1 MRLACLSAGLL
12 LFLGLSLSSCKA
24 QSPPAARSGGSM
36 IPPDALLGNITAP
49 EFPEGLK
56 WLNTAR
62 PLSLREFRGKFVLL
76 DFWTFCC
83 INCMHILPELK
94 RLEKKYPQELVV
106 IGVHSAKFTNEKDT
120 EQIRSAILRY
130 KIEHP
135 VVNDADFEIWNAYAA
150 SAWPT
155 LVLINPNGKIIARS
169 SGEDVFEPFD
179 AVLQAAIPFFE
190 ARGQLKRS
198 ALELRLEESR
208 RPNTLLQF
216 PGKVSSQEATG
227 RLFITDSNHHRI
239 LVTDARGKILDV
251 IGSGEAG
258 REDGSFEQASFLH
271 PQGTFADGE
280 QLYIADTENH
290 LIRVADLRTRTV
302 KTVLGTGEQAR
313 RFNQPGRG
321 LAVALNSPW
330 DVLVH
335 QGKLYMGMA
344 GFHQLWVAD
353 IQTWEAR
360 PWAGSGRED
369 IIDGNLAQAAL
380 AQPSGLATDGARLY
394 FADSETSSV
403 RMADLSGNAQVRTL
417 VGRGLFD
424 FGDIDGPAA
433 RARFQHPLGVAWRDG
448 LLYVTDTY
456 NSKIK
461 VIDPARGAV
470 RTWAGSG
477 RKALADGPFPR
488 AAFNEPGGLAWLG
501 GKLYVADTNNH
512 HVRELDPASQTVS
525 TLDFSGLEQLSR
537 RQMHTFRGRAV
548 DLGRQAVRT
557 GAAELVLDIVLPS
570 GYKWNGDA
578 PFYLRWR
585 TAAGSALK
593 LGLDPARLDFKS
605 TRFPLRIP
613 VDAPAGSSEITFE
626 TVVYYCTD
634 RSSACYVDA
643 IRATLRLDASPS
655 GPEQAR
661 AQIPVRVPGA

>member
-1 MRLACLSAGLL
+1 MRLACLFAGLL
-12 LFLGLSLSSCKA
+12 LLVGLSQSSCTA
-24 QSPPAARSGGSM
+24 QSQPAARSGGSM
-36 IPPDALLGNITAP
+36 IPPDALLGTITAP

-62 PLSLREFRGKFVLL
+62 PLSMREFRGKFVLL

-83 INCMHILPELK
+83 INCMHILPDLK

-150 SAWPT
+150 NAWPT

-169 SGEDVFEPFD
+169 SGEDVFEPYD
-179 AVLQAAIPFFE
+179 AVLQGAIPFFD

-198 ALELRLEESR
+198 PLELRLEESR

-239 LVTDARGKILDV
+239 LVADANGRILDV

-271 PQGTFADGE
+271 PQGTYAEGDL
-280 QLYIADTENH
+280 LYIADTENH
-290 LIRVADLRTRTV
+290 LIRVADLRARTV
-302 KTVLGTGEQAR
+302 KTVLGTGQQAR
-313 RFNQPGRG
+313 RFNEAGRG
-321 LAVALNSPW
+321 LTVALNSPW

-335 QGKLYMGMA
+335 QGKLYMAMA

-353 IQTWEAR
+353 LQSWEAK

-369 IIDGNLAQAAL
+369 IIDGDLARAAL

-403 RMADLSGNAQVRTL
+403 RAADLSGNGEVRTL

-424 FGDIDGPAA
+424 FGDIDGAAA
-433 RARFQHPLGVAWRDG
+433 RARFQHPLAVALRDG
-448 LLYVTDTY
+448 LLYVADTY

-461 VIDPARGAV
+461 VIDPARGTV

-477 RKALADGPFPR
+477 RKALVDGPFSR
-488 AAFNEPGGLAWLG
+488 AAFNEPGGLAWLDG
-501 GKLYVADTNNH
+501 RLYVADTNNH
-512 HVRELDPASQTVS
+512 QIRVLDPTSQTVS
-525 TLDFSGLEQLSR
+525 TLEFSGLDQLTK
-537 RQMHTFRGRAV
+537 RQMRRFRGRAV
-548 DLGRQAVRT
+548 DLGRQAVRS
-557 GAAELVLDIVLPS
+557 GAAELVLDLVLPK
-570 GYKWNGDA
+570 GYKLNGDA
-578 PFYLRWR
+578 PLYLRWR
-585 TAAGSALK
+585 RAGGAGLK
-593 LGLDPARLDFKS
+593 LGMDASKLDFKS
-605 TRFPLRIP
+605 LSFPLRIP
-613 VDAPAGSSEITFE
+613 VEASSGASEMTFE
-626 TVVYYCTD
+626 AVVYYCTD

-643 IRATLRLDASPS
+643 IQATLTLDATPA

-661 AQIPVRVPGA
+661 VQIPVRVPGA